1 MRLRELLFPSSSR
14 WNFRRCNRRARRRRP
29 WIDCGRDGAAPSG
42 SDGATMRG
50 DERGEEVAV
59 MKCYGHVLSH
69 SSVMLR
75 ICPNYRSSLP
85 PALPDVNALGEDE
98 VVAVD
103 T

>member
-1 MRLRELLFPSSSR
+1 VRLRELLFPSSSR

-29 WIDCGRDGAAPSG
+29 WIDCGRGGAAPSG

-50 DERGEEVAV
+50 DERGEEVA
-59 MKCYGHVLSH
+59 
-69 SSVMLR
+69 
-75 ICPNYRSSLP
+75 
-85 PALPDVNALGEDE
+85 DVNALGEDE